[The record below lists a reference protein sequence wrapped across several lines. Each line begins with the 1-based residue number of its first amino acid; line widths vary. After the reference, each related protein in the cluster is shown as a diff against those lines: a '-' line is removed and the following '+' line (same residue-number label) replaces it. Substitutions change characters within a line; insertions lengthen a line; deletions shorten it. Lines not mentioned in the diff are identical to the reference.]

1 MPININRPI
10 ITYENIALLQSS
22 TPAYGAESNSGNNIS
37 FLPLVQGVDFSFD
50 IQRTDVAALGT
61 KGFVNQSIKNAPDVN
76 LTVNAIENFGDL
88 FSSMFSEGGVKD
100 NLDLDRNFYAVIGD
114 QRGVDFSGIN
124 LSGKTV
130 IGFGNCF
137 LDSISMS
144 QSVNGII
151 NSAYSFMGSNI
162 QAQELVQNNN
172 IFSGHSPAINLTGNQ
187 LQSGTVQ
194 FSEMSDYYSN
204 SINDIV
210 PYYSTNVLISGNSS
224 VGNFLIESDC
234 IQDFSLDLP
243 INRKT
248 IYGIGKKYPI
258 IRKAT
263 YPNKGSFKFSN
274 KVSTFEVSGVR
285 ANLKNF
291 LNLDESYN
299 LIISGQNYEKTDFSI
314 EISGATFKSQNIS
327 SSVGQ
332 ELSSDLSFDFD
343 INKIRTVLA

>member
-1 MPININRPI
+1 
-10 ITYENIALLQSS
+10 
-22 TPAYGAESNSGNNIS
+22 
-37 FLPLVQGVDFSFD
+37 
-50 IQRTDVAALGT
+50 
-61 KGFVNQSIKNAPDVN
+61 
-76 LTVNAIENFGDL
+76 
-88 FSSMFSEGGVKD
+88 
-100 NLDLDRNFYAVIGD
+100 
-114 QRGVDFSGIN
+114 
-124 LSGKTV
+124 
-130 IGFGNCF
+130 
-137 LDSISMS
+137 
-144 QSVNGII
+144 
-151 NSAYSFMGSNI
+151 MGSNI

-210 PYYSTNVLISGNSS
+210 PYYSTNVLISGNNS

-332 ELSSDLSFDFD
+332 ELNSELSFDFD
-343 INKIRTVLA
+343 INKCGV

>member
-1 MPININRPI
+1 M
-10 ITYENIALLQSS
+10 
-22 TPAYGAESNSGNNIS
+22 
-37 FLPLVQGVDFSFD
+37 
-50 IQRTDVAALGT
+50 
-61 KGFVNQSIKNAPDVN
+61 
-76 LTVNAIENFGDL
+76 
-88 FSSMFSEGGVKD
+88 
-100 NLDLDRNFYAVIGD
+100 
-114 QRGVDFSGIN
+114 
-124 LSGKTV
+124 
-130 IGFGNCF
+130 
-137 LDSISMS
+137 
-144 QSVNGII
+144 
-151 NSAYSFMGSNI
+151 
-162 QAQELVQNNN
+162 QNNN